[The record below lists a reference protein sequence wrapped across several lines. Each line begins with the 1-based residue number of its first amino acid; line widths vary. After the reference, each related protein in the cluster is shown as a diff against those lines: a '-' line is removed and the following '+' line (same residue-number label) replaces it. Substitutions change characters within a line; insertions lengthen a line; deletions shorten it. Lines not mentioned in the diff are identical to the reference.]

1 MRKSFFDTYEKVFPR
16 EKKQE
21 VTPQNITAV
30 SAQDMK
36 DYFEAIHEQLINDL
50 KKEMVDYINTQQ
62 TKTESTETPEEN
74 KGGQDD
80 ASNSIV

>member
-50 KKEMVDYINTQQ
+50 KKEMVDYIKTQP
-62 TKTESTETPEEN
+62 TKTESTETSEEN

-80 ASNSIV
+80 ASNSSV

>member
-50 KKEMVDYINTQQ
+50 KKEMVDYIKTQQ
-62 TKTESTETPEEN
+62 TKTESTETQEEN

-80 ASNSIV
+80 ASDSSI